1 MATRLL
7 QKLSQLHYALGVGR
21 DLRIIEDAVSLTV
34 TNMHISMSVDYSS
47 GLSQEELE
55 NQKSLLV
62 GLIGSLKDYLKVWCR
77 KHEVPFEGDEL
88 INSNQSVA
96 LVHDLWNLDKHCE
109 LQRPSRSKVTPR
121 VVGLQTA
128 LSVQVSPNPS
138 SNRRVSTRSVVVS
151 AQSNETVQISYRIVG
166 RILDE
171 RGNDLGDFLDTCELA
186 VAAWEVVM
194 RRSGVPIL

>member
-7 QKLSQLHYALGVGR
+7 QKLRQLHHALGVGR
-21 DLRIIEDAVSLTV
+21 DLPVIEDAVSLIV
-34 TNMHISMSVDYSS
+34 TDMHISMSVDYSR

-55 NQKSLLV
+55 NQKSLLI
-62 GLIGSLKDYLKVWCR
+62 GLIGSLKDYLKVWCG
-77 KHEVPFEGDEL
+77 KYGFPFEGDEL

-109 LQRPSRSKVTPR
+109 LKRPPRSKVTPR

-128 LSVQVSPNPS
+128 LSIQVSPNAS
-138 SNRRVSTRSVVVS
+138 LDCRVTPQSGAVS
-151 AQSNETVQISYRIVG
+151 AESDETVQISYRIVG

-171 RGNDLGDFLDTCELA
+171 CGNDLGDFLDTCELA
-186 VAAWEVVM
+186 VTAWEAVM